1 MQTTR
6 QSRIPKGLKLEFS
19 RGVVI
24 AALTFWAIA
33 LIILVHRHFS
43 MYPSYASFDQGI
55 FNQVFWNGAHGR
67 IFQSSLSSTLSTPVV
82 HDGDLPEVFYH
93 RLGQH
98 FTPALLLWLPIY
110 TLIPAPATLLV
121 LQITLVTA
129 AGVILYQL
137 ARHYLS
143 PTISTFITIG
153 YYCANAVIGPSL
165 ANFHDLCQVP
175 LFVFS
180 LLLCLERRWWI
191 GFSIFSVFLLA
202 VREDAG
208 VILFSI
214 GFYLIAS
221 RRFPRVGIATCV
233 ISLGY
238 MLLLTNVIMP
248 LFSEDISRRFV
259 IEQFAP
265 YVDGDEATTIDVIKG
280 VLTRPGQLISDII
293 YPVDRTLKYLLAQWL
308 PLAFIPAISPS
319 AWILNAFTF
328 LKLFIRDD
336 STALAINLRY
346 AMTVVP
352 GVFYGAILWWS
363 AHPKAFQKPFRRF
376 WIACF
381 TLAILFTV
389 TSNPNRALSF
399 IIPDSIDPRV
409 YISPTRQWEHVAAA
423 RSLMA
428 QIPADASVSATTHIV
443 PHLSSRREILR
454 YPALKLRTD
463 ELKEISV
470 EYVMVDLWQLQQY
483 QVAFQDDRNRLQKTL
498 PRVKKLVEGDR
509 YGLIDVADGIVL
521 LHRGVPSEASAQIT
535 WRKLIQNIGDVSR
548 ELKDIPNERA
558 SVAE

>member
-1 MQTTR
+1 MQTTQR
-6 QSRIPKGLKLEFS
+6 FSLPKALKLELS
-19 RGVVI
+19 QGVMI

-33 LIILVHRHFS
+33 LIVLLHRHFS

-82 HDGDLPEVFYH
+82 HDGELPEVFYH

-110 TLIPAPATLLV
+110 ALIPAPATLLV
-121 LQITLVTA
+121 LQITIVTA
-129 AGVILYQL
+129 AGIILYQL

-143 PTISTFITIG
+143 QRLSTFITIG

-175 LFVFS
+175 LFIFS
-180 LLLCLERRWWI
+180 LLLCLERRWWAGFAI
-191 GFSIFSVFLLA
+191 FSIFLLA

-214 GFYLIAS
+214 GFYLIVS
-221 RRFPRVGIATCV
+221 RRFPTIGLATCAL
-233 ISLGY
+233 SLGY

-265 YVDGDEATTIDVIKG
+265 YVDGDEATTLDVIRG
-280 VLTRPGQLISDII
+280 VLTRPGQLIRDLVL
-293 YPVDRTLKYLLAQWL
+293 PVDRTLKYLLAQWL
-308 PLAFIPAISPS
+308 PLAFIPAISPA
-319 AWILNAFTF
+319 AWALNAFPF

-352 GVFYGAILWWS
+352 GVFYGTILWWS
-363 AHPKAFQKPFRRF
+363 AHPNAFQKSFRRF
-376 WIACF
+376 WIACL
-381 TLAILFTV
+381 TLAVLFTI

-399 IIPDSIDPRV
+399 LVPDSIDPRV
-409 YISPTRQWEHVAAA
+409 YISPVRQWEHVAAA
-423 RSLMA
+423 RSLMT
-428 QIPADASVSATTHIV
+428 QIPNDASVSATTHIV
-443 PHLSSRREILR
+443 PHLSSRREIIR
-454 YPALKLRTD
+454 YPALRLRTD
-463 ELKEISV
+463 ERQEV
-470 EYVMVDLWQLQQY
+470 AVDYVVVDLWQLQQY
-483 QVAFQDDRNRLQKTL
+483 SVAFQDDRNRLTRMV
-498 PRVKKLVEGDR
+498 PRLEKLVEGDR
-509 YGLIDVADGIVL
+509 YGLIDIEDGVL
-521 LHRGVPSEASAQIT
+521 LLQRGNPSDEAALSIWNDYRQT
-535 WRKLIQNIGDVSR
+535 L
-548 ELKDIPNERA
+548 E
-558 SVAE
+558 SVDS

>member
-1 MQTTR
+1 MQTTKPF
-6 QSRIPKGLKLEFS
+6 SLPKALKLEFS

-24 AALTFWAIA
+24 AALMFWAIA
-33 LIILVHRHFS
+33 LIILLHRHYS

-55 FNQVFWNGAHGR
+55 FNQVFWNGSHGR

-82 HDGDLPEVFYH
+82 HDGELPEVFYH

-110 TLIPAPATLLV
+110 TLFPAPVTLLV
-121 LQITLVTA
+121 LQITIVTV
-129 AGVILYQL
+129 AGIVLYQL

-143 PTISTFITIG
+143 PTLSTFITIG

-180 LLLCLERRWWI
+180 LLLCLERRWWWGFGI
-191 GFSIFSVFLLA
+191 FSIFLLA

-214 GFYLIAS
+214 GFYLIVS
-221 RRFPRVGIATCV
+221 RRFPWLGMATCV
-233 ISLGY
+233 MSLGY

-280 VLTRPGQLISDII
+280 VLTRPGQLISDLIN
-293 YPVDRTLKYLLAQWL
+293 PVDRTLKYLLAQWL

-319 AWILNAFTF
+319 AWALNAFPL

-352 GVFYGAILWWS
+352 GCFYGAILWWS
-363 AHPKAFQKPFRRF
+363 AHPNAFQKPFRRF
-376 WIACF
+376 WIFCL
-381 TLAILFTV
+381 TLAVVFTI

-399 IIPDSIDPRV
+399 MIPDSIEPRV
-409 YISPTRQWEHVAAA
+409 YISPARQWEHVAAA

-428 QIPADASVSATTHIV
+428 QIPDEASVSATTHIV
-443 PHLSSRREILR
+443 PHLSSRREIIR
-454 YPALKLRTD
+454 YPALRLRTD
-463 ELKEISV
+463 DRTEISV
-470 EYVMVDLWQLQQY
+470 DYVIVDLWQLQQY
-483 QVAFQDDRNRLQKTL
+483 SVAFADSRNRLNRL
-498 PRVKKLVEGDR
+498 VPRIDKLVEANR
-509 YGLIDVADGIVL
+509 YGLIGIADGVL
-521 LHRGVPSEASAQIT
+521 LLQHEVPSDNTALDDWNAYRQTLDLS
-535 WRKLIQNIGDVSR
+535 
-548 ELKDIPNERA
+548 
-558 SVAE
+558 